1 MYYISGVKYEYLPN
15 AGLVLKHV
23 TLGSMGTYSVEV
35 SGYDSNRSLVSL
47 RSDAVVKL
55 VNYIPGNIK
64 VDQI

>member
-35 SGYDSNRSLVSL
+35 SGFDSNGNPVSL

-55 VNYIPGNIK
+55 VDYIPGNTKI
-64 VDQI
+64 DQI